1 MQVLNGFS
9 GAVTLDSDQTIVL
22 RIADSKTQRVAVT
35 ATKEGC
41 RAVTKVYTLDRL
53 VCETE

>member
-22 RIADSKTQRVAVT
+22 RIADPKTQRVAVT